1 MAGLAV
7 TWAECFCIPPGAD
20 FQRWQGDGEWVIY
33 HAGTGETM
41 RLSEAAIAVLD
52 LLAESDRLDKSAI
65 EQALHAM
72 MEAPIP
78 AQEMQASVNEL
89 LRVLLNYECIEL
101 VSCD

>member
-1 MAGLAV
+1 MAGADV
-7 TWAECFCIPPGAD
+7 TRPECFRIPTGVE

-41 RLSEAAIAVLD
+41 RLSEAALAVLD

-65 EQALHAM
+65 EQGLHSM
-72 MEAPIP
+72 MDTPIVV
-78 AQEMQASVNEL
+78 QEMQAAVNEL
-89 LRVLLNYECIEL
+89 LRVLLNHECIER